1 MQRWHSET
9 ALMEAR
15 MKFARADHNRWRDL
29 PRSKLCA
36 CRRCTSDGIGWFR
49 DRHPRDCGRARCGC
63 CHGEKAYGP
72 KRRGATKR
80 RAVEFELSL

>member
-1 MQRWHSET
+1 MRRWHSET
-9 ALMEAR
+9 ALMIAR
-15 MKFARADHNRWRDL
+15 MQFARADHDQ
-29 PRSKLCA
+29 CA